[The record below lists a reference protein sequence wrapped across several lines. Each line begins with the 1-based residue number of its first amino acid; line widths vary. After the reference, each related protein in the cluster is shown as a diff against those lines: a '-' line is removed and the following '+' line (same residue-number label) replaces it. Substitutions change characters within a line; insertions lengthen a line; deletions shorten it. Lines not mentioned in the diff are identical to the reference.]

1 MTKLKK
7 LPQLEGIEEL
17 TIPDVIVE
25 DIADLSHLDR
35 RLKGI
40 EFPTLVRNIDQ
51 FTRER
56 WLSCIEIMLSRGIES
71 ATEIAALT
79 GLSPKTAGQYKK
91 MVITRWG
98 DTMSQGTA
106 NSRRERL
113 YFEADRVKAELWRK
127 FEVGEQTGADFKE
140 QISYL
145 KMIVD
150 TGARQA
156 KLCGLETQQVEA
168 ELTIATNKTQAQ
180 MQADSPLAIPA
191 DKLEAIGKLIAQE
204 VGRDES

>member
-1 MTKLKK
+1 
-7 LPQLEGIEEL
+7 
-17 TIPDVIVE
+17 
-25 DIADLSHLDR
+25 
-35 RLKGI
+35 
-40 EFPTLVRNIDQ
+40 
-51 FTRER
+51 
-56 WLSCIEIMLSRGIES
+56 
-71 ATEIAALT
+71 
-79 GLSPKTAGQYKK
+79 
-91 MVITRWG
+91 
-98 DTMSQGTA
+98 MSQGTA

-156 KLCGLETQQVEA
+156 KLCGLEAQQIEA
-168 ELTIATNKTQAQ
+168 ELSIATNKTQAQ